1 MSLPSIGLVAAT
13 VLLTGAAACT
23 QTRYVMVP
31 QGTTPPAP
39 SAGFGQASRLDPI
52 YCVDA
57 PVGYVVPQD
66 KWDPHLIPCP
76 PKKIPVRLASGGGGG
91 KTPQKPG
98 EPETVTTT
106 TERPQNSVT
115 SGSSAIMYTKPDGT
129 VYEKS
134 CAGSVCAEEGTP

>member
-39 SAGFGQASRLDPI
+39 SAGFGQASRLEPI

-91 KTPQKPG
+91 GKTPQKPDD
-98 EPETVTTT
+98 PITVTD
-106 TERPQNSVT
+106 ERPQNSVT
-115 SGSSAIMYTKPDGT
+115 SGSKSVQYTKPDGT
-129 VYEKS
+129 TYERA
-134 CAGSVCAEEGTP
+134 CAGSVCGEAGTP

>member
-1 MSLPSIGLVAAT
+1 MTSQAAIGLVAGLAI
-13 VLLTGAAACT
+13 LSFAGACT

-39 SAGFGQASRLDPI
+39 SAGFGQTSRLEPV

-57 PVGYVVPQD
+57 PIGYVVPQD

-76 PKKIPVRLASGGGGG
+76 PKKIPVRLAGGGG
-91 KTPQKPG
+91 KTPAKDVPAD
-98 EPETVTTT
+98 PVTGT

-115 SGSSAIMYTKPDGT
+115 SGSKAVYYTKPDGT
-129 VYEKS
+129 TYERA